1 MNKNQ
6 EKIELEK
13 LSELLKKAPTD
24 DGTLYGSL
32 YDLYVLIS
40 IAKGVNSIN
49 NEKGTSIESLIKE
62 REALYERYN
71 RRFS

>member
-71 RRFS
+71 RKFS

>member
-62 REALYERYN
+62 REALYEKYN
-71 RRFS
+71 RKFS